1 METIKFSEQDMIN
14 AICFHVATKKQVD
27 PQQVLVELMWDE
39 DYGFS
44 AEVTVQERSQ
54 ILVEANLLEANLL
67 EAVRYWLQTQL
78 NRNPYAAALE
88 LLLDDDEGIIA
99 IAKYHS

>member
-54 ILVEANLLEANLL
+54 ILVEANLLEA
-67 EAVRYWLQTQL
+67 VRYWLQTQL

>member
-1 METIKFSEQDMIN
+1 METIKFSEQDIIN
-14 AICFHVATKKQVD
+14 AICFHVATKKQAD

-54 ILVEANLLEANLL
+54 ILVEANLLEAI
-67 EAVRYWLQTQL
+67 RYWLQTQL

-99 IAKYHS
+99 IAKYS